1 MTVEVIENL
10 FTVVVDETTENV
22 TVTYIGAQGPVGP
35 GVAGGGTAGQYL
47 RKTSSVDYA
56 SEWDTIDIS
65 TSDVTGTLPI
75 TKGGTNATTASG
87 ARASL
92 SAAILGAN
100 NDITSMTGV
109 TGGISTPDYVD
120 FDTAANPALVTGRL
134 AWNSDDGTLDV
145 GLANNVVLQSGQEL
159 LYYAKNTSGGSIPVG
174 AAVMFTGTVGASGK
188 LTFSKAVSDGS
199 VSAEYMMG
207 VATQTV
213 ADNGFGYITDFG
225 LVRGFNTTGST
236 KTVPESW
243 QDGDLLYL
251 DPVYPGELTKVQ
263 PSAPNLHSPIA
274 VVVNASSGGS
284 GSIFVRMKTG
294 ENLNELHDVKINGS
308 LAANSFLVYDSTDS
322 RWENRTATE
331 SRTALGLGTIATQNS
346 DNVSVTGGSINNTAI
361 GGTTPAAGTFT
372 TLGVTTSINASGAA
386 TNIDLNVNS
395 KGTGSVRFNTGGG
408 EQLRVIDFAGAN
420 TYVSVTGQNNASPGI
435 FSAGSP
441 TNIGFNFSSKGSGGF
456 GFFTNTFGQEQFR
469 VADTASAVN
478 YVQVTGAATAFD
490 PIISA
495 QGSDSNR
502 GLRYAAK
509 GAGGVGHRF
518 FGNSSATQEIVRFTS
533 VNAGN
538 AYVNITGGSTGMS
551 PIISVDGTDTNID
564 LALTTKGTGAVR
576 FNTGGGEQVRISN
589 IASAVNYV
597 QVTGAATNNSP
608 RISSQGSDSL
618 ISLGI
623 SAKGAGDIFFQNSGN
638 ASTGFIIR
646 QGTGTVVNYLQV
658 ASSAT
663 GNAPVLS
670 SQGSDTNIDLA
681 LTPKGTGLIRFGT
694 YVSNAATTFSLDGYI
709 ELKDAA
715 GNIRKLAVIA

>member
-75 TKGGTNATTASG
+75 AKGGTNATTASG
-87 ARASL
+87 ARANL

-120 FDTAANPALVTGRL
+120 FDTAANPALVAGRL

-145 GLANNVVLQSGQEL
+145 GLANNVVLQTGQEL
-159 LYYAKNTSGGSIPVG
+159 LYYAKNTSGGSIPMG
-174 AAVMFTGTVGASGK
+174 AAVMFTGALGASGK
-188 LTFSKAVSDGS
+188 LTFAKAVSNGS
-199 VSAEYMMG
+199 ISAEYMMG
-207 VATQTV
+207 IATQTV
-213 ADNGFGYITDFG
+213 ADNGFGYVTDFG

-372 TLGVTTSINASGAA
+372 TLTATGQTSLGGAAGAEGLRVTTTASGVNWVQVAGCTNTGFSNLIGA
-386 TNIDLNVNS
+386 EGSSTNIQMLYYS
-395 KGTGSVRFNTGGG
+395 KGAFGHVYRTNGP
-408 EQLRVIDFAGAN
+408 AG
-420 TYVSVTGQNNASPGI
+420 
-435 FSAGSP
+435 P
-441 TNIGFNFSSKGSGGF
+441 T
-456 GFFTNTFGQEQFR
+456 QF
-469 VADTASAVN
+469 VLGHTASAVN
-478 YVQVTGAATAFD
+478 YVEVTGAATGGQ
-490 PIISA
+490 PTISP
-495 QGSDSNR
+495 QGSD
-502 GLRYAAK
+502 
-509 GAGGVGHRF
+509 
-518 FGNSSATQEIVRFTS
+518 
-533 VNAGN
+533 
-538 AYVNITGGSTGMS
+538 
-551 PIISVDGTDTNID
+551 TNIPLSLIGKGNGAINLQSFVN
-564 LALTTKGTGAVR
+564 LAR
-576 FNTGGGEQVRISN
+576 
-589 IASAVNYV
+589 ASA
-597 QVTGAATNNSP
+597 
-608 RISSQGSDSL
+608 
-618 ISLGI
+618 
-623 SAKGAGDIFFQNSGN
+623 
-638 ASTGFIIR
+638 
-646 QGTGTVVNYLQV
+646 NYLQ
-658 ASSAT
+658 AGGADTGSFPSISA
-663 GNAPVLS
+663 L
-670 SQGSDTNIDLA
+670 GSDTNIDLA